1 MVSAFPQFIPIGL
14 IDALE
19 IFSGLI
25 IFSDSRAE
33 DKIRFLFD
41 LFDFNEIQSISLM
54 DLEFLL
60 QSALIASSKI
70 FGLGQDIN
78 DQEITQLARRNFQE
92 GGRVTLPQLLVWA
105 SKTEEIVGFF
115 TKF

>member
-1 MVSAFPQFIPIGL
+1 MRLVTTFHIGL

-25 IFSDSRAE
+25 MFSDSKAE

-54 DLEFLL
+54 DLEFMLWSVL
-60 QSALIASSKI
+60 QATSKI
-70 FGLGQDIN
+70 YGLGEDVRTHELQAMIKG
-78 DQEITQLARRNFQE
+78 AF
-92 GGRVTLPQLLVWA
+92 
-105 SKTEEIVGFF
+105 
-115 TKF
+115 